1 MASTRVAKSSRKVS
15 IVLTLT
21 FLVSRISGETVVHKL
36 QIEFDVNTDIYP
48 MDKDSFYALVLANSL
63 TADGNEEFDL
73 FRQGS
78 TAGAPGADAGSNLI
92 DQYEYVMHGKIFED
106 KLTGDNDRL

>member
-1 MASTRVAKSSRKVS
+1 
-15 IVLTLT
+15 
-21 FLVSRISGETVVHKL
+21 
-36 QIEFDVNTDIYP
+36 

-73 FRQGS
+73 FRQGG
-78 TAGAPGADAGSNLI
+78 TAGAPGAAYAGSNLI

-106 KLTGDNDRL
+106 KLTGDNDKL